1 MNCQHRTLVAQS
13 NALGFIPG
21 TKFRLILT
29 LFKLL
34 PFLVFCVQMPLCKK
48 KAAEEEE
55 EEEEEGRVWDGI
67 AMLYDNIVLNV
78 YRAVCQQELLS

>member
-13 NALGFIPG
+13 NALSFILG

-34 PFLVFCVQMPLCKK
+34 PFRVFFCLQMPLCKK
-48 KAAEEEE
+48 KEEEE
-55 EEEEEGRVWDGI
+55 EEDRVWEGI
-67 AMLYDNIVLNV
+67 AMHYDNIVLNM
-78 YRAVCQQELLS
+78 YRAVCQQELLF

>member
-48 KAAEEEE
+48 
-55 EEEEEGRVWDGI
+55 EEEGRVWEGI
-67 AMLYDNIVLNV
+67 ALLYDNIVLNV
-78 YRAVCQQELLS
+78 YRAVCQQELLF

>member
-13 NALGFIPG
+13 NALGFILG

-34 PFLVFCVQMPLCKK
+34 PFLVFFFVYKCRFVKK
-48 KAAEEEE
+48 KEEED
-55 EEEEEGRVWDGI
+55 RVWEGI
-67 AMLYDNIVLNV
+67 AMRYDNIALNV